1 LQEGEP
7 GLIIKSFNPRARVGR
22 DLQEGEPGLIIK
34 SFNPRARVG
43 RDGSYPVL
51 YSSDS
56 HVSIHAPAWGA
67 TYATMASGLR
77 CGRFNPRA
85 RVGRDLFSGLFQR
98 FATCFN
104 PRARVGRDLTPVS
117 LQPRFLSSFNP
128 RARVGRDF
136 WLIDQ
141 LGNLYSFNPRARV
154 GRDSICSML

>member
-1 LQEGEP
+1 
-7 GLIIKSFNPRARVGR
+7 
-22 DLQEGEPGLIIK
+22 
-34 SFNPRARVG
+34 
-43 RDGSYPVL
+43 
-51 YSSDS
+51 
-56 HVSIHAPAWGA
+56 
-67 TYATMASGLR
+67 MASGLR